1 MNIFE
6 YDLVIYPM
14 KIWVAFGEADFS
26 DEFCWEDGEPVITDV
41 IKGGNYEA
49 NVMWLVFEVE
59 TKSAGVILHFK
70 SKRAAKMEIIA
81 HEACHAA
88 KSVFEYI
95 GADINPH
102 EPFEYLLTYIVKCVL
117 DAKKGGK

>member
-14 KIWVAFGEADFS
+14 KLWVVFGDADFS
-26 DEFCWEDGEPVITDV
+26 EEFCWDDGSPVITDV
-41 IKGGNYEA
+41 VKGANYTA
-49 NVMWLVFEVE
+49 NVLGLVVE
-59 TKSAGVILHFK
+59 ADTKKRGVIVHFK
-70 SKRAAKMEIIA
+70 NKKVATPDIVA
-81 HEACHAA
+81 HEACHVA
-88 KSVFEYI
+88 KEVFECI

-102 EPFEYLLTYIVKCVL
+102 EPFEYLLSYIVKCVL

>member
-41 IKGGNYEA
+41 VKGANYEA
-49 NVMWLVFEVE
+49 NVLGLVVE
-59 TKSAGVILHFK
+59 TETKKGGVILHFK
-70 SKRAAKMEIIA
+70 NKKVATPDIIA

-88 KSVFEYI
+88 KNVFKYI
-95 GADINPH
+95 GADINPC